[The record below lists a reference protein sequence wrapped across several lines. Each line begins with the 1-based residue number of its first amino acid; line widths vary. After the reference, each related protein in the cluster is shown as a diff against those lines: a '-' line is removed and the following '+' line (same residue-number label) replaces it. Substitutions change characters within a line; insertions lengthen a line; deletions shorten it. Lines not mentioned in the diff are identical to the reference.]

1 MSGVGPGWGGQQPNI
16 KGGVFS
22 LYEQKQRRVT
32 VSHTYT
38 HTDTEST
45 TRLMIGPDNIWFNTG
60 IIYPLSCSK

>member
-38 HTDTEST
+38 YRYRVNNQIDDW
-45 TRLMIGPDNIWFNTG
+45 TR
-60 IIYPLSCSK
+60 